1 MDILNWFNW
10 KKDGRII
17 TSASDDALIAVGEL
31 DPKRD
36 DKYLSVAI
44 KKSDLIPTVPKL
56 QSFVNN
62 ADVEAVVV
70 TAVAGQM
77 YFDSTLKKAKV
88 YNGVTWE
95 ALN

>member
-1 MDILNWFNW
+1 MPIQTNNDWDPLEEIV
-10 KKDGRII
+10 
-17 TSASDDALIAVGEL
+17 VG
-31 DPKRD
+31 
-36 DKYLSVAI
+36 
-44 KKSDLIPTVPKL
+44 
-56 QSFVNN
+56 
-62 ADVEAVVV
+62 